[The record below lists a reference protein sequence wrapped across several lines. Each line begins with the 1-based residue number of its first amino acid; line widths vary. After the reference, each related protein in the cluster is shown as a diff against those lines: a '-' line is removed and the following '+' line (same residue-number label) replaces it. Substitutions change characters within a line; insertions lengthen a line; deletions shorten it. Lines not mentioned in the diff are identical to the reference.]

1 MLNFLSQYW
10 GKVEKLKIYN
20 QFKNNAR
27 KERKR
32 DIEHKRQIEST

>member
-10 GKVEKLKIYN
+10 GKVEKLKIHN

-32 DIEHKRQIEST
+32 DIEHIGQIEST